1 MLSLLPFE
9 NLSDT
14 IIDPASRTATIDVET
29 AVVLNPEVIF
39 AISPTAPSAEMLQ
52 AIYEET
58 FAQNAELWNQIDA
71 ITNDNIIYLSSE
83 YVTSKGIHIINS
95 LNALIDLL
103 EARYPANNQ

>member
-1 MLSLLPFE
+1 
-9 NLSDT
+9 
-14 IIDPASRTATIDVET
+14 
-29 AVVLNPEVIF
+29 
-39 AISPTAPSAEMLQ
+39 MLQ
-52 AIYEET
+52 AIYEEA